1 MAISPKDVE
10 ALSRLARIQ
19 LTDEELACFAGQM
32 EEILSHVE
40 KLKAAKTDGV
50 PPTSHVLPLSNVFRE
65 DTLQPSLPVDQAL
78 ANAPGIDPTCRPE
91 TLRLTEVVA
100 LQAALAVR
108 S

>member
-19 LTDEELACFAGQM
+19 LTGEELSRFAGQL

-40 KLKAAKTDGV
+40 KLKAAKTDGI

-65 DTLQPSLPVDQAL
+65 DKLQPPLPVERVL
-78 ANAPGIDPTCRPE
+78 ANAPEKEGPYFKVPKVIDPT
-91 TLRLTEVVA
+91 A
-100 LQAALAVR
+100 
-108 S
+108 

>member
-10 ALSRLARIQ
+10 YLSRLVRIQ
-19 LTDEELACFAGQM
+19 LTEEELSRFAGQL

-40 KLKAAKTDGV
+40 KLKSAKTDGV

-65 DTLQPSLPVDQAL
+65 DKLRPSLPVDQAL
-78 ANAPGIDPTCRPE
+78 ADAPEREGPYFKVPKIIDP
-91 TLRLTEVVA
+91 
-100 LQAALAVR
+100 

>member
-19 LTDEELACFAGQM
+19 LTDEELARFADQM

-40 KLKAAKTDGV
+40 KLKAAKTDGI

-78 ANAPGIDPTCRPE
+78 ANAPEREGPYFKVPKIIDPT
-91 TLRLTEVVA
+91 A
-100 LQAALAVR
+100 
-108 S
+108 

>member
-19 LTDEELACFAGQM
+19 LTDEELARFAGQM

-40 KLKAAKTDGV
+40 KLKAAKTDGI

-78 ANAPGIDPTCRPE
+78 ANAPEREGPYFKVPKIIDPT
-91 TLRLTEVVA
+91 A
-100 LQAALAVR
+100 
-108 S
+108 